1 MKDIWQNSRKIKLSK
16 DVIREIKMQN
26 LNNSVPVN
34 GQHKMDK
41 IYYQINPSNKNE
53 FRTVYLKWNIQTLS
67 HMQPSW
73 SNYVNGSPPDGMKP
87 ISQFHLSQLMRM
99 QPNPSVF

>member
-1 MKDIWQNSRKIKLSK
+1 
-16 DVIREIKMQN
+16 MQN
-26 LNNSVPVN
+26 LNNKVPVN

-41 IYYQINPSNKNE
+41 IFYQINPSNKNE

-67 HMQPSW
+67 YMKPNW

-87 ISQFHLSQLMRM
+87 ISQFHLSTLMRM